1 MGLVTVRFP
10 QSVGEPLETF
20 VETVTGGSAGGLDE
34 LEKITLVN
42 GGRDGG
48 DESNLPKHGG

>member
-34 LEKITLVN
+34 LEKITLIN
-42 GGRDGG
+42 GDRNISDKF
-48 DESNLPKHGG
+48 NLPKHGG

>member
-34 LEKITLVN
+34 LENIKSVN
-42 GGRDGG
+42 GNRNDS
-48 DESNLPKHGG
+48 DEFNLPKHGG